1 MKRTLLPDAQP
12 ETTRVRLRQT
22 ESHRSSAGR
31 EIPVE
36 GADLGLS

>member
-12 ETTRVRLRQT
+12 ETRVRLRQT